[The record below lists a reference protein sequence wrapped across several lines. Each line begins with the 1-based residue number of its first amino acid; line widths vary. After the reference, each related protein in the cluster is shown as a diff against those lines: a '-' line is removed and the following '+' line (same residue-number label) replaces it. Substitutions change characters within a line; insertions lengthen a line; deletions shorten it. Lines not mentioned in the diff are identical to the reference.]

1 MNKNILSMDI
11 ELYAARDAD
20 DSANVMLYAQRPT
33 FDMVEPIYDMGG
45 ACAVLME
52 PLKDFINK
60 GALYKVTMKLEF
72 IENPYEKFR
81 KQ

>member
-1 MNKNILSMDI
+1 MNKNILSMEM

-20 DSANVMLYAQRPT
+20 VSGDVYLFVQRPI
-33 FDMVEPIYDMGG
+33 FDTVEPIYDDGG
-45 ACAVLME
+45 HCAVLME
-52 PLKDFINK
+52 PLREFINK
-60 GALYKVTMKLEF
+60 GALYKATLKLEF

>member
-1 MNKNILSMDI
+1 MKANINSMEI

-20 DSANVMLYAQRPT
+20 NSADVYLYVQRPS
-33 FDMVEPIYDMGG
+33 FDTVEPIYDDGG
-45 ACAVLME
+45 HCAVLLN
-52 PLKDFINK
+52 PLRDFINE

>member
-1 MNKNILSMDI
+1 MKKNILSMEM
-11 ELYAARDAD
+11 ELYAARDAGVSGD
-20 DSANVMLYAQRPT
+20 VYLYVQRPT
-33 FDMVEPIYDMGG
+33 FDTVEPIYDDGG
-45 ACAVLME
+45 HCAVLME

-72 IENPYEKFR
+72 IENPYEKFH